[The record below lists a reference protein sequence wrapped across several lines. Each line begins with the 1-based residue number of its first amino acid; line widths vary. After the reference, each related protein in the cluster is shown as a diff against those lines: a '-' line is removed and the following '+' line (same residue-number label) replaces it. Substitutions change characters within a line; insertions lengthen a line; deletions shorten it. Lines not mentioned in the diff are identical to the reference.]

1 MKKVGII
8 TYHRYYNYG
17 TALQAYALQKAID
30 NIEGYQAELI
40 DFRLHDEK
48 QLSRWQ
54 LILLRIR
61 RIPAYIKEWK
71 RVKAIKKYSPEFAKK
86 KPFFDEFFK
95 NVFVTSPTTY
105 HTFAELKKSAPE
117 YDIMVTGSDQT
128 WSPQIGFH
136 PALFLE
142 FGNPKAMR
150 IAYAPSIGVSK
161 FTEEEA
167 KYINAHL
174 QSYDAISC
182 RESLGTKVLQECVK
196 GKEIVN
202 VLDPTFLLRAEDWD
216 KIAETPQVKGDYI
229 LCYFIGHKTYYREI
243 ATQLSQDL
251 GMPLYF
257 IPVSW
262 QDMGKGNNLL
272 PESGPREFLGLIREA
287 RLVLTDSFHG
297 TAFSI
302 NYHKSFY
309 SFTKIEGGKSASDN
323 SRLYDILSKLHLEDR
338 LIDTKTKI
346 NFTDVDYSEAS
357 KLLEAERS
365 KSSTFLSNALI
376 DTRICAHV
384 ECTGC
389 MACEAAC
396 NHGAMLVE
404 KDLMGFHYSTKDLSK
419 CVDCGLCVK
428 LCPNNNPKLAYNQTL
443 SAFVAT
449 AKERNEMLT
458 STSGGVASVLS
469 RYIIRNGGVVYG
481 CTSKDARH
489 ICHIRIDKEEDV
501 QLLKGSKYVQSDMRG
516 IMKQV
521 KEDLKA
527 GLQVLFIGTPC
538 QVAGIQS
545 LTNGSNENLITVDF
559 VCHGVPSQQLF
570 SDIVAHE
577 YPQLKDTEM
586 KADFRFRD
594 ETNHSK
600 YGVKLSDAEGKTLF
614 YETYPNDSRYIS
626 GFLGG
631 MYYRESCYQCH
642 YARGERVS
650 DLTLGDYWDREGQY
664 AEMGHEGLSMVMAN
678 TSKGERLLDSIDNE
692 VILKPIA
699 KEILHARNAQLRN
712 PMPHHPDYDGFKLQY
727 MNDSYNQRAIDI
739 LDKEI
744 KRVKKH
750 QSIAV
755 AAERIKRIVIGR
767 MAIKLIKRVRKT
779 SLQ

>member
-8 TYHRYYNYG
+8 TYHHYYNYG

-40 DFRLHDEK
+40 DFRSHEEK
-48 QLSRWQ
+48 QLGRWQ

-71 RVKAIKKYSPEFAKK
+71 RVKVIKKFSPVFAKK
-86 KPFFDEFFK
+86 NPFFDEFFRK
-95 NVFVTSPTTY
+95 DFVTGSTTY
-105 HTFAELKKSAPE
+105 HSYTELKKDVLD
-117 YDIMVTGSDQT
+117 YDILVTGSDQT
-128 WSPQIGFH
+128 WSPKIGFH
-136 PALFLE
+136 PAMFLE
-142 FGNPKAMR
+142 FGSPKPLR

-161 FTEEEA
+161 FTKEEA
-167 KYINAHL
+167 NYVNVHL
-174 QSYDAISC
+174 QPFDAISC
-182 RESLGTKVLQECVK
+182 RESLGTRVLQECVK

-202 VLDPTFLLRAEDWD
+202 VLDPTFLLTAEDWD
-216 KIAETPQVKGDYI
+216 KIAVTPQIKGDYI
-229 LCYFIGHKTYYREI
+229 LCYFIGHRTYYREI
-243 ATQLSQDL
+243 AAQLSQDL

-272 PESGPREFLGLIREA
+272 PEAGPSEFLGLIRGA

-346 NFTDVDYSEAS
+346 NFTDIDYSEAS
-357 KLLEAERS
+357 KLLEAERT
-365 KSSTFLSNALI
+365 KSNAFLLNALK
-376 DTRICAHV
+376 DNRICPRV

-389 MACEAAC
+389 LVCEAAC
-396 NHGAMLVE
+396 NHGAIRVE
-404 KDLMGFHYSTKDLSK
+404 KDLMGFYYPTKDLSK

-428 LCPNNNPKLAYNQTL
+428 LCPNNNPTLAFNQAQT
-443 SAFVAT
+443 SFVAT
-449 AKERNEMLT
+449 ATERNEMLT

-481 CTSKDARH
+481 CTSEEARH
-489 ICHIRIDKEEDV
+489 IRHIRIDKEEDV
-501 QLLKGSKYVQSDMRG
+501 QLLKGSKYVQSDMCGVMRH
-516 IMKQV
+516 IM
-521 KEDLKA
+521 EDLKT
-527 GLQVLFIGTPC
+527 GRQILFIGTPC
-538 QVAGIQS
+538 QVAGIKS
-545 LTNGSNENLITVDF
+545 LTNGKYDNLITVDF

-570 SDIVAHE
+570 NDIVGYE
-577 YPQLKDTEM
+577 YPQLTETNP

-600 YGVKLSDAEGKTLF
+600 YGVKLSTTEGKEVF
-614 YETYPNDSRYIS
+614 CEKYPKESRYIA

-650 DLTLGDYWDREGQY
+650 DLSLGDYWDRENQY
-664 AEMGHEGLSMVMAN
+664 VDMENEGLSMILVN
-678 TSKGERLLDSIDNE
+678 SKKGDILLKAIEPSLSIKS
-692 VILKPIA
+692 IS
-699 KEILHARNAQLRN
+699 KELLQARNAQLRY
-712 PMPHHPDYDGFKLQY
+712 PMSQHPDTNRFINCYLSDGYSEGTKH
-727 MNDSYNQRAIDI
+727 I
-739 LDKEI
+739 LNNEI
-744 KRVKKH
+744 KRLGKLHFISV
-750 QSIAV
+750 V
-755 AAERIKRIVIGR
+755 ADSLKRNKIGR
-767 MAIKLIKRVRKT
+767 MSINLIKRVRN
-779 SLQ
+779 L